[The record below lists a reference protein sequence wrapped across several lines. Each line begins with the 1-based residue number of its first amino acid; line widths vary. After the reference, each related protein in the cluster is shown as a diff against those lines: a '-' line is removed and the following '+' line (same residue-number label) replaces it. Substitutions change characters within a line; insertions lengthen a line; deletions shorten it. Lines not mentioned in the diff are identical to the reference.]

1 MRLSPRD
8 RVALFIGGGAL
19 IFYIIIGFGL
29 YPLLDSNKR
38 LRNGIEKRQKA
49 AIEMRAM
56 QERVRRLS
64 DRSSGLEQQL
74 ALRSKNFS
82 LFSFLEQK
90 ATKNGVKKNIAY
102 MKPTQQKS
110 DEQFTHLQVEMKL
123 QSIGLKQLVNYLEAI
138 ESPQN
143 IVALKRVFIQENT
156 KNTQRLDVTIQV
168 ISVERVNNGGTS
180 S

>member
-19 IFYIIIGFGL
+19 ALYIIIGFGL
-29 YPLLDSNKR
+29 YPLLDSNTR

-49 AIEMRAM
+49 AIEMRTM
-56 QERVRRLS
+56 QEKVRRLS

-74 ALRSKNFS
+74 THRSQHFS

-90 ATKNGVKKNIAY
+90 ATSNGVKKNIASI
-102 MKPTQQKS
+102 KPTQQKN
-110 DEQFTHLQVEMKL
+110 DDRFNHLQVELKL
-123 QSIGLKQLVNYLEAI
+123 QGIGLKQLVNYLEAI

-156 KNTQRLDVTIQV
+156 KNREKLDVTIQV
-168 ISVERVNNGGTS
+168 ISVERVNNGGAS
-180 S
+180 